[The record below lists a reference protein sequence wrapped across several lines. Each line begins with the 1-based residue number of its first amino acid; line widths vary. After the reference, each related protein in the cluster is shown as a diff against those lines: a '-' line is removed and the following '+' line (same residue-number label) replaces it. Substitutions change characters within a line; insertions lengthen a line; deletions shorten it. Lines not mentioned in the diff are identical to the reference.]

1 MPKLLFA
8 IATPFYP
15 QSSGGAEH
23 STLTLLNR
31 LRQKGWEIEVACQL
45 QPSRE
50 ALEFLVPDRRR
61 ARRLPKK
68 PALFAACDNSLG
80 YRCWRL
86 NGSTVQIQRWLGER
100 LRRFRPD
107 VALGH
112 SPEAIPLLKQASG
125 NGCAG
130 FYFLRDSI
138 RLREN
143 SKLSD
148 GIQPIANSPFIAG
161 EAFRITRKSIPVILP
176 FVDPERYRVRRR
188 RRLYITFINPI
199 PEKGVR
205 VALEAARRLPQSRFL
220 IVRGKWWMRESKPFR
235 LPKGSLPNVE
245 TWEHQQDMR
254 RVYAVT
260 DILLVPSQCPESFCR
275 IIVEAHLNGIPVV
288 ASAVAGIPFTLGEGG
303 ILVTPKGNVSGYVKA
318 LERLRSDKKLYRRLS
333 ALALKNSRRPEFQ
346 PGRQVNRF
354 LSLVEPRLR

>member
-1 MPKLLFA
+1 MPKLLFVS
-8 IATPFYP
+8 ATPFYP

-23 STLTLLNR
+23 SALTLLNR

-50 ALEFLVPDRRR
+50 ALEFLVPGRRQ
-61 ARRLPKK
+61 
-68 PALFAACDNSLG
+68 ALFVAGDNSLG

-86 NGSTVQIQRWLGER
+86 NGSTARIQRWLGER
-100 LRRFRPD
+100 LSRFRPD

-143 SKLSD
+143 FKSTD
-148 GIQPIANSPFIAG
+148 GIQPIANSPFMAG
-161 EAFRITRKSIPVILP
+161 EAFRITRKSVPVILP
-176 FVDPERYRVRRR
+176 FVDPKRYRVRRR
-188 RRLYITFINPI
+188 RRLYITFINPV
-199 PEKGVR
+199 PEKGAR
-205 VALEAARRLPQSRFL
+205 VALEAARRLPQARFL
-220 IVRGKWWMRESKPFR
+220 IVHGKWWMRESKPFR
-235 LPKGSLPNVE
+235 LPAGSLPNVE
-245 TWEHQQDMR
+245 AWEHQRDMR
-254 RVYAVT
+254 RVYAVS

-275 IIVEAHLNGIPVV
+275 VIVEAHLNGIPVV

-318 LERLRSDKKLYRRLS
+318 LERLRSDEKLYRRLS
-333 ALALKNSRRPEFQ
+333 AGALKNSRRPEFQ
-346 PGRQVNRF
+346 LGRQIAKF
-354 LSLVEPRLR
+354 LSLAEPQL